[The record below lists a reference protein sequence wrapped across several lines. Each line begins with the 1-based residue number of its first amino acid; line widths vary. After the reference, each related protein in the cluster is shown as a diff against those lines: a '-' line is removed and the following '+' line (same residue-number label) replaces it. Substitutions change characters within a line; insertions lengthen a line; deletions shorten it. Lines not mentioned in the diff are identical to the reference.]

1 MSYFKKTKYKIETK
15 VDSRI
20 KSKTE
25 YEIIPGECFLVVR
38 NCSGCGQKSHFVN
51 TKKFRVNANG
61 GKADVWLIY
70 QCENCRH
77 TLNLTIYERLKV
89 SSIPEEE
96 YKCFLDNDEKLAEKY
111 GKDIQFFRKNRAEVD
126 FERLPYEIVLLHNT
140 KGNVGNAGESIDN
153 SAESI
158 GTENSS
164 GNAAESTDDAVNFSA
179 NAAEGTENSISNTTE
194 SIDNA
199 EESYDYAKEEECKTE
214 VNFTIKNPWK
224 LKIRPEKQIAE
235 AFNLSRSQVKK
246 LMLQDRIKVE
256 NISSE
261 MICGIIRF
269 P

>member
-1 MSYFKKTKYKIETK
+1 MSYFKKTEYKIETK
-15 VDSRI
+15 IDSRI

-25 YEIIPGECFLVVR
+25 YEIIPGECFPVVR

-96 YKCFLDNDEKLAEKY
+96 YKCFLDNDEELAEKY

-140 KGNVGNAGESIDN
+140 KENVGNAGESIDN

-158 GTENSS
+158 
-164 GNAAESTDDAVNFSA
+164 
-179 NAAEGTENSISNTTE
+179 
-194 SIDNA
+194 DNA
-199 EESYDYAKEEECKTE
+199 EEPYDYAKEEECKTE

-261 MICGIIRF
+261 MICGIIQF

>member
-1 MSYFKKTKYKIETK
+1 MSYFE
-15 VDSRI
+15 
-20 KSKTE
+20 KTE
-25 YEIIPGECFLVVR
+25 YIDTTADSRVKSKIEYEIVPEECFSVIR
-38 NCSGCGQKSHFVN
+38 NCSGCGQKTHFVN

-77 TLNLTIYERLKV
+77 TLNLTIYERLKI

-96 YKCFLDNDEKLAEKY
+96 YKCFLENNEELAEKY

-126 FERLPYEIVLLHNT
+126 FEGLHYEIVLLHNT

-158 GTENSS
+158 
-164 GNAAESTDDAVNFSA
+164 
-179 NAAEGTENSISNTTE
+179 
-194 SIDNA
+194 DNA
-199 EESYDYAKEEECKTE
+199 EEPYDYAKEEECKTE

-246 LMLQDRIKVE
+246 LMLQGRIKVK

-261 MICGIIRF
+261 MICGIIQF

>member
-1 MSYFKKTKYKIETK
+1 MSYFEKTEYKIETK
-15 VDSRI
+15 TDSRI
-20 KSKTE
+20 KSKMK
-25 YEIIPGECFLVVR
+25 YEIIPGECFPVVR
-38 NCSGCGQKSHFVN
+38 NCSGCGRKSHFVN

-61 GKADVWLIY
+61 DNADVWLIY

-96 YKCFLDNDEKLAEKY
+96 YKCFLDNDEELAY

-126 FERLPYEIVLLHNT
+126 FERLHYEIVLLAPSDNT
-140 KGNVGNAGESIDN
+140 I
-153 SAESI
+153 
-158 GTENSS
+158 
-164 GNAAESTDDAVNFSA
+164 
-179 NAAEGTENSISNTTE
+179 
-194 SIDNA
+194 
-199 EESYDYAKEEECKTE
+199 EEADCKTE

-235 AFNLSRSQVKK
+235 AFKLSRSQVKK
-246 LMLQDRIKVE
+246 LTLQGRIKVE

-261 MICGIIRF
+261 MICGIIQF

>member
-1 MSYFKKTKYKIETK
+1 MSYFEKTEYKIETK
-15 VDSRI
+15 FDSRV
-20 KSKTE
+20 KSKIE
-25 YEIIPGECFLVVR
+25 YEIVPEECFSVIR
-38 NCSGCGQKSHFVN
+38 NCSGCGQKTHFVN

-89 SSIPEEE
+89 SSIPEKE
-96 YKCFLDNDEKLAEKY
+96 YKCFLGNDEELAEKY

-126 FERLPYEIVLLHNT
+126 FERLHYEIVLLHNT
-140 KGNVGNAGESIDN
+140 IGNVDNAGESIDN

-158 GTENSS
+158 
-164 GNAAESTDDAVNFSA
+164 
-179 NAAEGTENSISNTTE
+179 
-194 SIDNA
+194 DNA
-199 EESYDYAKEEECKTE
+199 EEPYDYAKEEECKTE

-235 AFNLSRSQVKK
+235 AFKLSRSQVKK
-246 LMLQDRIKVE
+246 LILQGKIKVE

-261 MICGIIRF
+261 MICGIIQF